1 MTNLSQITSRQ
12 IDRRRFLLGSAV
24 LGSAAVLGGGL
35 LSACSSD
42 DEQTQTGTGG
52 STAGGDLTPVKL
64 TLAYVLSTQF
74 AGFLLA
80 KERGYYADEGI
91 DLTIQPGGASVNP
104 FQLLVAGSTDIALG
118 TYGVLLSVRDSG
130 ADIVNV
136 AQYIER
142 SAERMVYWADQPEL
156 ADPKNWAGRTAAV
169 FEGWQP
175 TFAATVAKAGLTL
188 DDVNVVQQ
196 TFDMTN
202 FVNEN
207 VDLANAMIF
216 NEYAQAIAGAQGRE
230 VAVFDYNE
238 YGTSV
243 LEHCIGVRPDW
254 AADNKDLLVG
264 FLRAS
269 MQGYMDARDEPLEAV
284 ATVMALAPALPEKYQ
299 TWQMNEVNKMIWP
312 STEGLFKVG
321 PDPIRQSQEL
331 LYEYEVLN
339 TPASDDSV
347 DFSYRDEAASTFDE
361 ADLMGNSFEPLDLD
375 PYTYFAD

>member
-1 MTNLSQITSRQ
+1 MTNLSDISSQPM
-12 IDRRRFLLGSAV
+12 DRRRFLLGSAV
-24 LGSAAVLGGGL
+24 LGSAAVVGGGAL
-35 LSACSSD
+35 LGACSSD
-42 DEQTQTGTGG
+42 EKTDVGG
-52 STAGGDLTPVKL
+52 ASSSDGLVPVNL
-64 TLAYVLSTQF
+64 TLAYVVSAQF
-74 AGFLLA
+74 AGFLLG
-80 KERGYYADEGI
+80 KERGYFADEGI

-136 AQYIER
+136 GQYIER
-142 SAERMVYWADQPEL
+142 SGERMVYWADQPEL

-175 TFAATVAKAGLTL
+175 TFAATVSKAGLSL
-188 DDVNVVQQ
+188 DDINVVQQ

-254 AADNKDLLVG
+254 ASDNEDLLVG

-269 MQGYMDARDEPLEAV
+269 MKGYLDARNEPMEAV
-284 ATVMALAPALPEKYQ
+284 STVMKLAPALPEKYQ

-321 PDPIRQSQEL
+321 TDQIRQSQEL
-331 LYEYEVLN
+331 LHEYEVIGS
-339 TPASDDSV
+339 PASDDSV
-347 DFSYRDEAASTFDE
+347 DFSYRDEAASAFSEDE
-361 ADLMGNSFEPLDLD
+361 LFGTGFKPMDLD
-375 PYTYFAD
+375 PYTYF